1 MTSNA
6 RREYEVRRAGE
17 QWAITYTAMASPC
30 EILVDCDGASEAD
43 YLASLAYVET
53 LRIEHKFSRYRDD
66 NLIHAINHCNGAA
79 VPVDDETARLLHYA
93 GQCYELSQGRF
104 DITSGILR
112 HAWTFD
118 GREAAPD
125 EARIESLLGRVGWD
139 KVEFDGGSIR
149 LAAGMEIDLGG
160 IGKEYAADR
169 VAAMVAQANDGA
181 ALVNLGGDIRA
192 TAGKKATRRWTIG
205 IEEPGRDGEAV
216 GQIEISEGGVATS
229 GDARRFCL
237 VGGERRGH
245 ILDPRNGWPVAGAPR
260 SATVVADTC
269 TSAGFLATM
278 AMLHGP
284 DAEAFLD
291 AQEVIYHCIR

>member
-17 QWAITYTAMASPC
+17 QWAITYSAMASPC

-93 GQCYELSQGRF
+93 GQCYELSEGRF

-112 HAWTFD
+112 HAWVFD
-118 GREAAPD
+118 GREVAPD
-125 EARIESLLGRVGWD
+125 RVRVESLLARVGWD

-149 LAAGMEIDLGG
+149 LGAGMEIDLGG

-169 VAAMVAQANDGA
+169 VAAMVAGPDGGA
-181 ALVNLGGDIRA
+181 VLVNLGGDIRA
-192 TAGKKATRRWTIG
+192 TVGKKGARSWTIG

-245 ILDPRNGWPVAGAPR
+245 ILDPRTGWPVAGAPR

-284 DAEAFLD
+284 DAESFLD